1 MNNRGGEGIELWDEE
16 DGFYYDVLHLP
27 DGSHHFLKIRSM
39 VGLVPLFAVEML
51 EPEIVDRLQGFKRRM
66 QWFIDNHPDV
76 PDHIEM
82 TQRSSRGVRRLLSL
96 VNRRQLVSVLRYMLD
111 ENEFLSPHGIR
122 ALSKHH
128 REHPYVLHVNGHENR
143 VDYEPAEST
152 TGLFGG
158 NSNWRGP
165 VWFPM
170 NFLLIESLQKFHHYF
185 GDCLKVELPTGSR
198 STVPL
203 WEVARDLSHR
213 LTHLFLRAS
222 DGRRP
227 AFGNLEIFQTDPYW
241 RNLLLFHEYFQGD
254 TGVGVGASH
263 QTGWTAL
270 VAKLIE
276 QSGE

>member
-1 MNNRGGEGIELWDEE
+1 
-16 DGFYYDVLHLP
+16 
-27 DGSHHFLKIRSM
+27 
-39 VGLVPLFAVEML
+39 
-51 EPEIVDRLQGFKRRM
+51 
-66 QWFIDNHPDV
+66 
-76 PDHIEM
+76 
-82 TQRSSRGVRRLLSL
+82 
-96 VNRRQLVSVLRYMLD
+96 VLRYMLD